1 MNKLKRCTKRV
12 KNGMKK
18 ANKNAFVVVGKKEL
32 KRIRNLTRKDHKQV
46 EKEGITLCMKAKV

>member
-1 MNKLKRCTKRV
+1 MNKLKKCTKKV

-32 KRIRNLTRKDHKQV
+32 KRIRNLTRKNRKQV